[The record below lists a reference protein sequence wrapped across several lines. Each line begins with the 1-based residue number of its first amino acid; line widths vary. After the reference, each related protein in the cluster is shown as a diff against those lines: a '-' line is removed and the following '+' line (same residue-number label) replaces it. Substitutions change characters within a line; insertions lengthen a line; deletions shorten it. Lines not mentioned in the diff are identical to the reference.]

1 MLKCDFYDDE
11 TESMIDLSA
20 FYGESKQIVDKCMIF
35 WRREMSSGIAD
46 MKRKDSK
53 EQIII
58 LVRH

>member
-53 EQIII
+53 E
-58 LVRH
+58 